1 MRAIGIREL
10 RQEASRYL
18 REVQRGETIEVT
30 DRGRP
35 VARLVPIP
43 RSGGVE
49 DLAASGRLVLAAND
63 ALELGPPLRPVKGKA
78 LPSEMLAEA
87 RRDER

>member
-10 RQEASRYL
+10 RQQASRYL

-35 VARLVPIP
+35 VAWLVPVP
-43 RSGGVE
+43 PSGGVA
-49 DLAASGRLVLAAND
+49 DLAASGRLAPATGD
-63 ALELGPPLRPVKGKA
+63 ALALGPPVQGAEGEA
-78 LPSEMLAEA
+78 LPSKALAEA
-87 RRDER
+87 RAQER